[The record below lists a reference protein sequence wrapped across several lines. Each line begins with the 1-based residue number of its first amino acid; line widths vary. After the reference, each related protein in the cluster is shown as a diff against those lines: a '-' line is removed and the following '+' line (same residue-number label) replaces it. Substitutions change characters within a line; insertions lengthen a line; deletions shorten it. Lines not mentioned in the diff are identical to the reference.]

1 MKRHWNTIILLLTL
15 VCTFL
20 ILDNTAL
27 ADGVSLDQA
36 LTMIDEANEPI
47 LLNDDFS
54 MYDLLSSDFYTHN
67 EGKIIILYR
76 VGPEKEFTVSYEPL
90 ADEYSGVDI
99 GEAKVYLD
107 VERMKLIPEQ
117 YRAKS
122 TDEVGNII
130 MLESRFILSG
140 QILQYTHDD
149 DDEPT
154 MQELKEIVRNDATST
169 ESTDELPEKEEQHA
183 YVYKPVFAGV
193 TAVALYNA
201 ENGTSAA
208 FDVKLFPEA
217 ELRDNPT
224 AANIVEVIYALV
236 DVYNACA
243 NGNVYSFKEAA
254 EDLLEQ
260 TMLETAHKDELL
272 VLFSDADYPTIRNK
286 MVQLIWVYAEKICQV
301 DRKHADEYRYVLEEQ
316 SLEGLFYLLKKY
328 SYTAVTKS
336 DKDIIRDKDYL
347 GEIDMS
353 TLDVM
358 WSDVEEI
365 METLEWNP
373 AWLKFFEE

>member
-140 QILQYTHDD
+140 QILQHTHDD

-169 ESTDELPEKEEQHA
+169 ESTDELPEREEQHA

-358 WSDVEEI
+358 WSDVKEI